1 MKLSISTLLIGMVF
15 IAGLQAQ
22 ETERLS
28 LDSGNVDSQFEYV
41 IKKSNNY
48 QQYEVIPKAWMEQ
61 LRSQVADT
69 LTSMRSE
76 KLALNDELKLRA
88 DKIHE
93 LSRQLSSTQDSLQAS
108 RAAQDEMA
116 LLGMPMSKGGYRMLM
131 WTAIGILLLLLIIFI
146 IRFKASNA
154 ITVKAKEN
162 LATMQDEFEEHRK
175 RSIEREQKLR
185 RELQDEINKQR
196 RQ

>member
-93 LSRQLSSTQDSLQAS
+93 LSRQLSSTQDS
-108 RAAQDEMA
+108 
-116 LLGMPMSKGGYRMLM
+116 
-131 WTAIGILLLLLIIFI
+131 
-146 IRFKASNA
+146 
-154 ITVKAKEN
+154 
-162 LATMQDEFEEHRK
+162 
-175 RSIEREQKLR
+175 
-185 RELQDEINKQR
+185 
-196 RQ
+196 

>member
-1 MKLSISTLLIGMVF
+1 MVF

-88 DKIHE
+88 NKIHE

>member
-1 MKLSISTLLIGMVF
+1 
-15 IAGLQAQ
+15 
-22 ETERLS
+22 
-28 LDSGNVDSQFEYV
+28 
-41 IKKSNNY
+41 
-48 QQYEVIPKAWMEQ
+48 
-61 LRSQVADT
+61 
-69 LTSMRSE
+69 
-76 KLALNDELKLRA
+76 
-88 DKIHE
+88 
-93 LSRQLSSTQDSLQAS
+93 
-108 RAAQDEMA
+108 
-116 LLGMPMSKGGYRMLM
+116 MLM